1 VQQFADE
8 RDETPSPSL
17 DIVDEWI
24 AESFPASDPP
34 QSWDREPTTGGTG
47 RAGRAGRK

>member
-8 RDETPSPSL
+8 RDESSPL

-34 QSWDREPTTGGTG
+34 QSWDREPAAAVTLRVVGN
-47 RAGRAGRK
+47 